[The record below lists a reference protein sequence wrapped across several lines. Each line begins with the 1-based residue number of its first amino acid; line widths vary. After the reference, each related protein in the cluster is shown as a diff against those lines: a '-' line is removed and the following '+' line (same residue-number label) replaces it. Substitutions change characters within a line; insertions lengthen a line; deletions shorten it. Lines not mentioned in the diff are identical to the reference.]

1 MAKSAP
7 VAARN
12 KLVGE
17 RIEREFRLYRIV
29 AGNLGA
35 TCKAVAYLGNGGAR
49 PVETVEAASIDDAVA
64 RLMEVL
70 AARLAEMRASRVD
83 GAPTAAEFQEA
94 LAALPVPLR
103 EKLRF
108 YRIDALDRKATGS
121 VLATLSMRTKTSPA
135 AIIDDLRK
143 IGRKLGELLDGAPT
157 PGTAAAPATDLAALA
172 STETSDGDGFPV
184 LKFHDT
190 FYEALAQ
197 LPPERTAVMV
207 GRR

>member
-29 AGNLGA
+29 AGNLGD

-49 PVETVEAASIDDAVA
+49 PVETVEAASIDDAVT
-64 RLMEVL
+64 RLMDVL
-70 AARLAEMRASRVD
+70 AARLAEMRASRIN
-83 GAPTAAEFQEA
+83 GIPTAAEFQEA
-94 LAALPVPLR
+94 LAALPAPLR

-108 YRIDALDRKATGS
+108 YRIDALDRNATGS
-121 VLATLSMRTKTSPA
+121 PLATLSMRTKTGPA
-135 AIIDDLRK
+135 AIVDDLRK
-143 IGRKLGELLDGAPT
+143 IGRKLGELLDGAAAPGVAPT
-157 PGTAAAPATDLAALA
+157 PATDLAALA
-172 STETSDGDGFPV
+172 GTDTSDGDGLPL
-184 LKFHDT
+184 LKFHAT
-190 FYEALAQ
+190 FCEALAQ